1 MVFIMVFIII
11 YTMILITFE
20 YEPMPGPSQVVGL
33 ILRTDTDDYAE
44 ALIRALEFAGKVTSA
59 PIRLI
64 TLAKT

>member
-1 MVFIMVFIII
+1 
-11 YTMILITFE
+11 MILITFE

-33 ILRTDTDDYAE
+33 VLRTDTDDYAE
-44 ALIRALEFAGKVTSA
+44 ALIRALEFAGKVTTA